1 MKTAL
6 FWMAVTGW
14 TLGLTV
20 HLLSV
25 FNIDVEDKVPFIWLL
40 HFGIFLVWIPTV
52 SMLKKTGELNTASS
66 GPWSLFYTLRQKA
79 PDWVAAIAIGGLI
92 YAVINFLLFIYMQGG
107 GGTPAVNNGHYYLHN
122 HGTRIRDI
130 TEHEYYHYRALTVR
144 GFSGHWMAFY
154 GMAAAFLY
162 PFKKG
167 PQVAQ

>member
-66 GPWSLFYTLRQKA
+66 GPGVCFTLSGRKR
-79 PDWVAAIAIGGLI
+79 PIGW
-92 YAVINFLLFIYMQGG
+92 
-107 GGTPAVNNGHYYLHN
+107 
-122 HGTRIRDI
+122 RR
-130 TEHEYYHYRALTVR
+130 
-144 GFSGHWMAFY
+144 
-154 GMAAAFLY
+154 
-162 PFKKG
+162 
-167 PQVAQ
+167 